1 MLSKQGVE
9 AVDHAQDGGAGDED
23 LDWPTSCCSCM
34 NRAATMA
41 KSQSA
46 AVSMSMDSRYGPSYI
61 MGRMPMRALVLEKLL
76 AVKM

>member
-9 AVDHAQDGGAGDED
+9 AVDHAQDGCAGDGD
-23 LDWPTSCCSCM
+23 LDWPISCCSSM
-34 NRAATMA
+34 NRAATTA

-46 AVSMSMDSRYGPSYI
+46 AVSMSMDSKYGPSYM
-61 MGRMPMRALVLEKLL
+61 MGRIPMRALVLAKLL